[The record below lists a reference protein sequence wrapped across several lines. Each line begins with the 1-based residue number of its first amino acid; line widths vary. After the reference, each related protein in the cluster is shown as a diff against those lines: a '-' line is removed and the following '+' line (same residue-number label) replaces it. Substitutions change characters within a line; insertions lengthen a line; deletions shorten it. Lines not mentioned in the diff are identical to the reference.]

1 MALVLQRTLEEM
13 TTEELEQRLEM
24 IRARRIV
31 AAVEYVAGQGLKLEH
46 EKDKV
51 QRKLK
56 GHYEMLGKELDR
68 CDRAIFALE
77 NRIAAIEQLKQEL
90 GLLEDY
96 SA

>member
-1 MALVLQRTLEEM
+1 MALVLQPTLEEM
-13 TTEELEQRLEM
+13 TTEELEQRLES

-31 AAVEYVAGQGLKLEH
+31 AALEYAAGQTLKIEH

-51 QRKLK
+51 SRKLK

-77 NRIAAIEQLKQEL
+77 NRVMAIEQLKQEI
-90 GLLEDY
+90 GLLDDF
-96 SA
+96 SV

>member
-1 MALVLQRTLEEM
+1 MPLVLQRTIAEM

-31 AAVEYVAGQGLKLEH
+31 AAMEYAAGQDLKLEH
-46 EKDKV
+46 EQDKIR
-51 QRKLK
+51 RKLK
-56 GHYEMLGKELDR
+56 AHYEMLGKELER

-77 NRIAAIEQLKQEL
+77 RRVEAIEQMRQEI

-96 SA
+96 SV